1 MQFYVLD
8 ILIFLQS
15 KKPAN
20 FHDVGIQP
28 QKIHLTMFEAM
39 TTGNK
44 SNPALIQR
52 KASNDGPGG

>member
-1 MQFYVLD
+1 
-8 ILIFLQS
+8 
-15 KKPAN
+15 
-20 FHDVGIQP
+20 
-28 QKIHLTMFEAM
+28 MFDAM